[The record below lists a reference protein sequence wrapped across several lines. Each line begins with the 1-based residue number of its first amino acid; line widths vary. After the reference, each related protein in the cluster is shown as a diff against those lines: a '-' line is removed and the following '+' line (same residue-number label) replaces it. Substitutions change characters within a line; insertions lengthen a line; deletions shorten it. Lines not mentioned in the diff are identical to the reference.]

1 MLRSLYA
8 GVSSLRNHQ
17 MKMDVLGNNIANINT
32 IGYKGGRINF
42 SESLNQ
48 TLATAQPGLGTGYV
62 NPMQVGLGM
71 KAVSI
76 QNNFSQGSLENTGVQ
91 TDLALEGDGFFV
103 LQGTNGRLYTRAGQF
118 FFNADGKLVNQKGLA
133 VQGWAV
139 NENTQANGFGPG
151 NLSDVVIDPNMIS
164 EAQETGN
171 VYLSGNLNAGLETTT
186 EVWTMSNAFTVG
198 GVDATATTD
207 INTLDQVST
216 PLVDGDTIVISGT
229 DSDGT
234 DISATYTYTSGDTLQ
249 DLLDAINAA
258 YSGSQATIS
267 GGKIVLTDTEEG
279 DSSTTISLANGSSN
293 TGSINLPPFENTVKG
308 VTGKARTSVLVY
320 DSLGGSHN
328 LIVEFSKTSTDG
340 EWTWEATMSGDETIS
355 SGATGRA
362 TFDSSGNLTSFLFDG
377 GVSEITIDPGNGAD
391 TMNIKLHAESTG
403 DYAGLSQ
410 YDSLSTL
417 SVREQDGRATGEL
430 IGITIDPQGLISGT
444 FSNGEIDPIAKLATA
459 MFPNDGGL
467 NDLGDNLYQES
478 LASGTVQIKELEEGD
493 ATTIISGALE
503 MSNVDLSEQFT
514 EMITTQRGFQ
524 AAAKVITTSDQIL
537 DELLRLKR

>member
-133 VQGWAV
+133 VQGWAI

>member
-1 MLRSLYA
+1 MLRSLYS

-71 KAVSI
+71 KTVSI

-103 LQGTNGRLYTRAGQF
+103 LQGSTGRLFTRAGQF
-118 FFNADGKLVNQKGLA
+118 YFNAEGKLVNQRGLA
-133 VQGWAV
+133 VQGWAI
-139 NENTQANGFGPG
+139 NETTTTNGFGPG

-186 EVWTMSNAFTVG
+186 EVWTMSNAFTDG
-198 GVDATATTD
+198 GVNATAATA
-207 INTLDQVST
+207 INDLDQVST
-216 PLVDGDTIVISGT
+216 PLVDGDTIIISGT

-234 DISATYTYTSGDTLQ
+234 AISATYTYSAGDTLQ

-267 GGKIVLTDTEEG
+267 GGKIVLTDSTEG
-279 DSSTTISLANGSSN
+279 DSSTTISLANGSAN

-308 VTGKARTSVLVY
+308 VTAKARTSVLVY

-340 EWTWEATMSGDETIS
+340 EWTWEASLSGGETIT

-391 TMNIKLHAESTG
+391 TMNINLHAESTG

-417 SVREQDGRATGEL
+417 SVRDQDGRATGEL
-430 IGITIDPQGLISGT
+430 IGITISPEGLISGT
-444 FSNGEIDPIAKLATA
+444 FSNGEIDPIAKLAVA
-459 MFPNDGGL
+459 LFPNNGGL
-467 NDLGDNLYQES
+467 NDLGDSMYQES
-478 LASGTVQIKELEEGD
+478 LASGTVHIKELEDGD

>member
-133 VQGWAV
+133 VQGWAI

-216 PLVDGDTIVISGT
+216 PLVNGDTIVISGT

-267 GGKIVLTDTEEG
+267 GGRIVLTDTNEG

-328 LIVEFSKTSTDG
+328 LIIEFSKTSTDG

-362 TFDSSGNLTSFLFDG
+362 TFDASGNLTSFLFDG

-493 ATTIISGALE
+493 ATNIISGALE